1 MVLFTGKTVEEAIE
15 TGLQELGL
23 SRLKAH
29 IKVISKEKKV
39 SSGLVKSQPKLILKV
54 SATRRFIRL
63 IKKPL
68 EVFQRI
74 LIKNMLP
81 RSILLM

>member
-29 IKVISKEKKV
+29 IKVISKEKK
-39 SSGLVKSQPKLILKV
+39 GFLGFGKSQPKLILKV
-54 SATRRFIRL
+54 STARRFIRL
-63 IKKPL
+63 IKSHS
-68 EVFQRI
+68 RCS
-74 LIKNMLP
+74 
-81 RSILLM
+81 RGY

>member
-29 IKVISKEKKV
+29 IKVISKREK
-39 SSGLVKSQPKLILKV
+39 
-54 SATRRFIRL
+54 RF
-63 IKKPL
+63 
-68 EVFQRI
+68 
-74 LIKNMLP
+74 P
-81 RSILLM
+81 RVR

>member
-39 SSGLVKSQPKLILKV
+39 SSGSVKSQPKLISKV

-74 LIKNMLP
+74 LIKKMLP

>member
-39 SSGLVKSQPKLILKV
+39 SSGLVKSQPKLISKV

-63 IKKPL
+63 IKSHS
-68 EVFQRI
+68 RCS
-74 LIKNMLP
+74 
-81 RSILLM
+81 RGY

>member
-39 SSGLVKSQPKLILKV
+39 SSGSVKSQPKLISKV

-74 LIKNMLP
+74 LIKKCS
-81 RSILLM
+81 RGQFC